1 METHQRMAEW
11 RWLQGSIAEP
21 NDNLSMELLGSWVFP
36 ASSDLHWRGENER
49 SIDGLPCR
57 NKNGGKQDKGCL
69 KQNWVYSGYHGIQWR
84 EKRRS
89 SADVEGR
96 YENLFQKLLQF
107 THWCGCKW
115 GININSMASY
125 WLYGQP
131 DAGKCFISRQLLE
144 VLGILRVSRY
154 TATREAKV

>member
-1 METHQRMAEW
+1 MEIHQRMAEW
-11 RWLQGSIAEP
+11 RWLRGSIAEP

-36 ASSDLHWRGENER
+36 ASSDPHWRGENER

-69 KQNWVYSGYHGIQWR
+69 KQNWVFLGYHGIQWR

-107 THWCGCKW
+107 THWCG
-115 GININSMASY
+115 
-125 WLYGQP
+125 LH
-131 DAGKCFISRQLLE
+131 GKLLAFTGNLMPE
-144 VLGILRVSRY
+144 NVSSLGNCWKFWKSNARCRG
-154 TATREAKV
+154 